1 MAYPDPPTS
10 PGGMSTRRL
19 TNRNTN
25 RYSVTALFSMAAEQ
39 DVEVEDELARAQ
51 KRLRDLKG
59 KISAQSKK
67 NFVLERDVRYLDS
80 RIALLIQ
87 NRMAADEQR
96 EVERTLEDVDPTEGH
111 YPDDRKIQQYSNL
124 FFLLQSEPRH
134 IAALC
139 RLTVM
144 FTLYGN
150 QYESRE
156 EHLLLTMFQSVL
168 SAQFETATE
177 FGSLLRANTP
187 VSRMMTTYTRR
198 GPGQSYLKSVLAE
211 RINSLI
217 EHKDL
222 NLEIN
227 PVKVYE
233 QLVNQIEEE
242 TGQLPPNLPRGV
254 APEVAAENPDV
265 QAFIAPRLTMLME
278 IANSFL
284 LTIIDSMESVPYGIR
299 WICKQIRS
307 LTRRK
312 YPEATDY
319 AICSLIGGF
328 FFLRFINPAIVTP
341 QAYML
346 VEGVPAKHPRR
357 TLTLIAKML
366 QNLANKPSYSKEAYM
381 MTLNP
386 FVENNKARINQFLN
400 NLCEVGDFYETLEMD
415 QYMALSKKDLVIHIS
430 LNELYNTH
438 SLILQHIETLSP
450 NDKQHLRILTDELGP
465 APAQVP
471 RKENRSLELNLYS
484 RWETPVQDIQ
494 SALMDSVSSSDML
507 YMETKS
513 IFVQLIRSIPHAAEK
528 RPYNL
533 SAIAERAATTK
544 DAILVRKGIKV
555 KEMLRELEEQKV
567 VQASDGYK
575 LMQEEVEAELVH
587 LGNLREKVVAET
599 KSLEAVYKTI
609 CDHNNY
615 LRSQLEQYKAY
626 LQNVRLNASK
636 DKGSTTGVGV
646 VTVGGKEKKPTKA
659 VVLGPYRFTHAQ
671 LEKEGIIVESNV
683 PDNRRPNIYFNITS
697 PTPGT
702 FIIALHYKGREKAIL
717 EMDLKIDDLL
727 EKQKDNK
734 HLLDLEYVQ
743 LNVPKVLGLLK
754 KVFAK
759 RDTAEKNNTASTL
772 AGITPVSLAA
782 DRQTYWVLIRLGNIA
797 FRAALDTASSDLF
810 IVGSSCAAASCVA
823 VPRYPLSYGSPT
835 FGVVND
841 NQTLFKASYADG
853 TMVSGFVARES
864 VQVANLTL
872 PDQVFALVTDSNV
885 TLQDDVSGILGLG
898 FPRLSGIPNNV
909 ANATS
914 FFPTLAQKGILDY
927 PLFGV
932 SLTHGEGGSLS
943 FGAIDTT
950 IVKNV
955 SQIGWNPVV
964 EFSPK
969 GAESNTSSY
978 LHWVIPMSSF
988 SVNGTKTAPIPT
1000 YPGVA
1005 GDSSLA
1011 LFDIGTSGIYGPYQ
1025 DVERLFA
1032 QIPDSRLVNDGIW
1045 AVPCDTIVP
1054 MAFTFGQRTYTLEPT
1069 DYLLGPASGNPNLCL
1084 SWPMA
1089 LPPSADSIDWQFG
1102 GPFLRTVYSVFSY
1115 GINAKEAPRIGFYPL
1130 NNGSETED
1138 AASIAA
1144 YFASV
1149 SATIPTTLPNSL
1161 LPTPSFSTPSYAFN
1175 SSIPAST
1182 GGIVTSALA
1191 ISTYSAIFG
1200 KKTTVNV
1207 TSLPGVTPEPTV
1219 TVITT
1224 TNEQSDVTIITSSL
1238 PVAAVTLGIPPGWN
1252 AASGLG
1258 FPPMIPVTFIALVV
1272 AGLTL

>member
-1 MAYPDPPTS
+1 MAFVDSPTS
-10 PGGMSTRRL
+10 PGSVMGRRL

-39 DVEVEDELARAQ
+39 DVEVEDDLARAQ

-87 NRMAADEQR
+87 NRMAEDERR
-96 EVERTLEDVDPTEGH
+96 EVERTLEEVDPTEGH
-111 YPDDRKIQQYSNL
+111 YPDDRKLQQYSNL

-139 RLTVM
+139 RLVSLSEIDTLLQTVM

-233 QLVNQIEEE
+233 QMINQIEEE
-242 TGQLPPNLPRGV
+242 TGTLPPNLPRGV
-254 APEVAAENPDV
+254 PPEVASENPDV
-265 QAFIAPRLTMLME
+265 QAIIAPRLTMLME

-284 LTIIDSMESVPYGIR
+284 VTIIESMESVPYGIR

-346 VEGVPAKHPRR
+346 VDSVPAKHPRR

-366 QNLANKPSYSKEAYM
+366 QNLANKPSYAKEAYM
-381 MTLNP
+381 ITLNP

-400 NLCEVGDFYETLEMD
+400 NLCEVGDFYESLEMD
-415 QYMALSKKDLVIHIS
+415 QYMALSKKDLVIHITM
-430 LNELYNTH
+430 NELYNTH

-450 NDKQHLRILTDELGP
+450 NDKQHLRILMDELGP
-465 APAQVP
+465 APPQVP
-471 RKENRSLELNLYS
+471 RKENRTLELNLYS
-484 RWETPVQDIQ
+484 RWETPVQDLHT
-494 SALMDSVSSSDML
+494 ALMDSVSQSDML

-513 IFVQLIRSIPHAAEK
+513 ILVQLIRSLPHASEQ

-533 SAIAERAATTK
+533 AAIAERAATTK
-544 DAILVRKGIKV
+544 DATLVRKGIKV
-555 KEMLRELEEQKV
+555 KEMLRELEELKIID
-567 VQASDGYK
+567 STDGFK
-575 LMQEEVEAELVH
+575 LMQDEVAAELAH
-587 LGNLREKVVAET
+587 LGNLREKVLLET

-609 CDHNNY
+609 CDHNSY

-626 LQNVRLNASK
+626 LQNVRLTASK
-636 DKGSTTGVGV
+636 DKGSAMGVGV
-646 VTVGGKEKKPTKA
+646 ITVGGKERKPSKS

-697 PTPGT
+697 PSPGT
-702 FIIALHYKGREKAIL
+702 FIISLHYKGREKAIL

-743 LNVPKVLGLLK
+743 LNVPKVLALLK

-759 RDTAEKNNTASTL
+759 R
-772 AGITPVSLAA
+772 
-782 DRQTYWVLIRLGNIA
+782 
-797 FRAALDTASSDLF
+797 
-810 IVGSSCAAASCVA
+810 
-823 VPRYPLSYGSPT
+823 
-835 FGVVND
+835 
-841 NQTLFKASYADG
+841 
-853 TMVSGFVARES
+853 
-864 VQVANLTL
+864 
-872 PDQVFALVTDSNV
+872 
-885 TLQDDVSGILGLG
+885 
-898 FPRLSGIPNNV
+898 
-909 ANATS
+909 
-914 FFPTLAQKGILDY
+914 
-927 PLFGV
+927 
-932 SLTHGEGGSLS
+932 
-943 FGAIDTT
+943 
-950 IVKNV
+950 
-955 SQIGWNPVV
+955 
-964 EFSPK
+964 
-969 GAESNTSSY
+969 
-978 LHWVIPMSSF
+978 
-988 SVNGTKTAPIPT
+988 
-1000 YPGVA
+1000 
-1005 GDSSLA
+1005 
-1011 LFDIGTSGIYGPYQ
+1011 
-1025 DVERLFA
+1025 
-1032 QIPDSRLVNDGIW
+1032 
-1045 AVPCDTIVP
+1045 
-1054 MAFTFGQRTYTLEPT
+1054 
-1069 DYLLGPASGNPNLCL
+1069 
-1084 SWPMA
+1084 
-1089 LPPSADSIDWQFG
+1089 
-1102 GPFLRTVYSVFSY
+1102 
-1115 GINAKEAPRIGFYPL
+1115 
-1130 NNGSETED
+1130 
-1138 AASIAA
+1138 
-1144 YFASV
+1144 
-1149 SATIPTTLPNSL
+1149 
-1161 LPTPSFSTPSYAFN
+1161 
-1175 SSIPAST
+1175 
-1182 GGIVTSALA
+1182 
-1191 ISTYSAIFG
+1191 
-1200 KKTTVNV
+1200 
-1207 TSLPGVTPEPTV
+1207 
-1219 TVITT
+1219 
-1224 TNEQSDVTIITSSL
+1224 
-1238 PVAAVTLGIPPGWN
+1238 
-1252 AASGLG
+1252 
-1258 FPPMIPVTFIALVV
+1258 
-1272 AGLTL
+1272 